1 MVELFYFYKAQKS
14 GWYKWHMTRNMQV
27 PVYEWISPHLGYK
40 KENNNTEYMAILP
53 DDFDDEEEW
62 GDDKRYVFLNWYE
75 MQNLYEIRHC
85 ESESDEEYT
94 YVITNELYI
103 FLLHMFINE

>member
-1 MVELFYFYKAQKS
+1 MVDLFISTKPKKS

-62 GDDKRYVFLNWYE
+62 EMIKDICFLIG
-75 MQNLYEIRHC
+75 MKCKVGMKCKIVNLNRTKNI
-85 ESESDEEYT
+85 
-94 YVITNELYI
+94 
-103 FLLHMFINE
+103 HML